1 MMKKI
6 FALLLLVSV
15 SLISPAFSQKKPAT
29 PAEIPVVPGC
39 GNPAARFEV
48 KEGTSPHPV
57 MPEPGKALVYFF
69 QDDSQFASFPKP
81 TDRVG
86 IDGAWVG
93 ATHRDSYFY
102 FSVDPG
108 ARHICVNW
116 QGHEVFGERKP
127 MAAMQFRPIAGGVYY
142 FLAKDIYLPDV
153 QGMRPLTLTQVSADQ
168 GELLIR
174 TLDFTTSRRK
184 K

>member
-1 MMKKI
+1 MMKKT
-6 FALLLLVSV
+6 FALLLLASV
-15 SLISPAFSQKKPAT
+15 SFISPAFSEKKPT
-29 PAEIPVVPGC
+29 KPTEMPVASGC
-39 GNPAARFEV
+39 GDPAVRFDV
-48 KEGTSPHPV
+48 KTVGSTKPV
-57 MPEPGKALVYFF
+57 QPEPGKALVYFF

-108 ARHICVNW
+108 VRHICVNW
-116 QGHEVFGERKP
+116 QSQEVFGERRP
-127 MAAMQFRPIAGGVYY
+127 IAAMQFRPIAGGVYY
-142 FLAKDIYLPDV
+142 FLAKDIFLPDV
-153 QGMRPLTLTQVSADQ
+153 EGVRPLTLTQVGADQ
-168 GELLIR
+168 GELLIHAFD
-174 TLDFTTSRRK
+174 LAISRRK